1 LIAMIHYITLLRHG
15 QTTANVESVIQGQM
29 DFPLSATGL
38 VQVRALAAEWRR
50 TSVHFDLV
58 ISSHLQRARRTAE
71 LIAEALAC
79 PLEIDPAWQERH
91 LGEAEGRDGDA
102 AFAALERLPAPHEK
116 AFGTGESE
124 WDLFARALGAI
135 QALARRPAGRYLVV
149 SHGAFLNSVLRA
161 VLGIS
166 PRGRVWPPRFVF
178 DNTGYAVLEYDG
190 DTARWS
196 LLRLN
201 ETSHLRTVDDGGI
214 PA

>member
-1 LIAMIHYITLLRHG
+1 MIHHVTLLRHG

-29 DFPLSATGL
+29 DFPLSAIGIAQ
-38 VQVRALAAEWRR
+38 VQALAAEWRR
-50 TSVHFDLV
+50 ASVQFDLV

-71 LIAEALAC
+71 IIAEALAC

-91 LGEAEGRDGDA
+91 LGEAEGRDGEA
-102 AFAALERLPAPHEK
+102 AFAALARFPAPHEK
-116 AFGTGESE
+116 AFGMGESE

-135 QALARRPAGRYLVV
+135 QALLRRPAGSYLVV

-166 PRGRVWPPRFVF
+166 PRGRIWPPRFVF
-178 DNTGYAVLEYDG
+178 DNTGYAVLEYEDEP
-190 DTARWS
+190 ARWS

-201 ETSHLRTVDDGGI
+201 ETSHLRAMDAGGR
-214 PA
+214 AA